1 VLFLHTKLTKVKI
14 KTLPAR
20 FLPTF
25 LAPTLTHVS
34 FIIPVGCHLLRAT
47 GDPRYATFMP
57 DALDRSGNVHYFYIT
72 GKKTKKNKGGFM
84 FKKLLLSVIIFLFGS
99 LAFAQDCTV
108 DHSALPH
115 TKEKKLPVFGTA
127 QDRDDNFL
135 IWYKSKN
142 GHACFAGIPDTKQWN
157 VVAPEMCFMVY
168 KLGVKEGAFPTANND

>member
-1 VLFLHTKLTKVKI
+1 
-14 KTLPAR
+14 
-20 FLPTF
+20 
-25 LAPTLTHVS
+25 
-34 FIIPVGCHLLRAT
+34 
-47 GDPRYATFMP
+47 
-57 DALDRSGNVHYFYIT
+57 
-72 GKKTKKNKGGFM
+72 M

-108 DHSALPH
+108 DHSALPQH
-115 TKEKKLPVFGTA
+115 EITSDFGKEIMAFTKEKKLPVFGTA